1 MNHIH
6 EVIFTLSYNAQLD
19 FSTFHT
25 SDLLTIKQGFVD
37 VY

>member
-6 EVIFTLSYNAQLD
+6 EVIFTLSYNTWLD
-19 FSTFHT
+19 FSTLQT
-25 SDLLTIKQGFVD
+25 SDLLTINQGFVD